1 MKLIVVFDDLLERLS
16 RWGLISCL
24 FGILSLAV
32 AAIFFRWAG
41 KSFMW
46 LEPFVR
52 HLVFVSAFLGGSL
65 ATRKGVHIKVDLL
78 TILIERSNSK
88 IAKWVHRN
96 IIALFCVIT
105 LTALLKSSWDFYL
118 SEKEFGS
125 PTFFHLHSSTLVAII
140 PFGIGLILLRFINQ
154 LILGVTGVQSES
166 HHV

>member
-1 MKLIVVFDDLLERLS
+1 MRIVQLFDDVLERFS

-32 AAIFFRWAG
+32 AAIFFRWGG

-52 HLVFVSAFLGGSL
+52 HLVFLSAFLGGSL
-65 ATRKGVHIKVDLL
+65 ATKKGVHIKVDIL
-78 TILIERSNSK
+78 TILVEKSNSK
-88 IAKWVHRN
+88 IIMWVHRN
-96 IIALFCVIT
+96 LISLFCVLT
-105 LTALLKSSWDFYL
+105 LAALLKSSWDFYL
-118 SEKEFGS
+118 TEKEFGS
-125 PTFFHLHSSTLVAII
+125 PTFFHLHSSVLVGII

-154 LILGVTGVQSES
+154 LILGVTGVQSEP